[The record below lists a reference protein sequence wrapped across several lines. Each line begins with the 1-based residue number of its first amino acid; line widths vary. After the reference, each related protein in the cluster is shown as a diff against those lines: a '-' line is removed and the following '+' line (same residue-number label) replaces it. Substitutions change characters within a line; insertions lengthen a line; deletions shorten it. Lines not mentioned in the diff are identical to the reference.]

1 MKRFF
6 YFIVCCLCMAIVTP
20 VTAEVPA
27 EKKEKKEKKGKK
39 KKDAYVWKMPALT
52 GDKDFDDYL
61 NLCDSL
67 NSKIENYKEDIVFYE
82 VAEIHIV
89 DENGEKDIRYHVVDS
104 MGNLRS
110 ANKAF
115 IQNFDLIMAYPF
127 ITLDMTNLGLATT
140 LATTSLANLGLNS
153 LTYAKYLK
161 AGPIL
166 IGRGGKEM
174 KEIYKSARHQ
184 AKMIKTLKEG
194 KIDDVKA
201 LHAEV
206 NAGSIDAGTASLKV
220 IEMKKADYETAFEK
234 ITKEDNENP
243 ITQNDIPEEVI

>member
-67 NSKIENYKEDIVFYE
+67 NSKIENYKEDITFYE

-127 ITLDMTNLGLATT
+127 ITLDMTNLGLAAT
-140 LATTSLANLGLNS
+140 LATTSLPNLGLNS
-153 LTYAKYLK
+153 ITYAKYLK

-220 IEMKKADYETAFEK
+220 IEMKKADYETAFKK

-243 ITQNDIPEEVI
+243 ITSNEIPEEVI